1 MWNVTLPGQSTNGP
15 DRPACPGPPSGT
27 VSEATI
33 EPPPPP
39 SPPEPR
45 SGLSGTGGGGEEAH
59 GRAIIRLALPAL
71 AEQVLQFC
79 VGLWDYYLSGHLA
92 QTSPEAKEATTAVG
106 TTVYGIWLASLI
118 FSLVSSGTIALVA
131 RAWGAGDRNEARR
144 IGTVS
149 ILIGTVAGALYA
161 AVAWFGSPVLAGFL
175 QLSDTATAL
184 TVDYLRWDAIA
195 AIPFS
200 VTIVGAAALRGAGNM
215 RTPMLIIAAV
225 SGINV
230 FTAWAFV
237 HGAGPIPALGP
248 SGIIFGTFTA
258 KWIGGILMLLCYV
271 LGMGGL
277 RLTWVPSK
285 ILIERARRILRIGLP
300 AAVDG
305 VSLWAAQ
312 IVFLR
317 IIRGADEI
325 ALKAHFVGIEME
337 SMSYL
342 PAMAWGMATATL
354 VGQRLGA
361 GQPAAAVA
369 LARTA
374 IAQVLVLGVLATIV
388 FYFGA
393 GSIFSLMHDDRAVQ
407 AVGTDALQMLS
418 FFEPFLVIAIVSV
431 YGLRG
436 AGEARLPM
444 WITLLSTTFVRLPIA
459 WLGVNAGWGLRGAW
473 MGMCADIFVRGIV
486 SGVLFY
492 RGGWSRLKL

>member
-1 MWNVTLPGQSTNGP
+1 M
-15 DRPACPGPPSGT
+15 
-27 VSEATI
+27 SEATI

-39 SPPEPR
+39 PPPETAAGP
-45 SGLSGTGGGGEEAH
+45 SGTEVHGEEPH

-118 FSLVSSGTIALVA
+118 FSLVSTGTIALVA
-131 RAWGAGDRNEARR
+131 RAWGAGNRDEARR

-149 ILIGTVAGALYA
+149 LLIGTVAGALYA
-161 AVAWFGSPVLAGFL
+161 ALAWFGSPVLARFL
-175 QLSDTATAL
+175 HLSETATAL

-200 VTIVGAAALRGAGNM
+200 VTIVGSAALRGAGNM

-258 KWIGGILMLLCYV
+258 KWIGGFLMLLTYV
-271 LGMGGL
+271 LGLGGL
-277 RLTWVPSK
+277 RLTIVPWK
-285 ILIERARRILRIGLP
+285 TLIDLVRRILRIGLP

-317 IIRGADEI
+317 IIHAADNYAAESV

-361 GQPAAAVA
+361 GRPAAAVA

-374 IAQVLVLGVLATIV
+374 LAQVLVLGGLATV
-388 FYFGA
+388 GFYFGA
-393 GSIFSLMHDDRAVQ
+393 GHIFALMHEDLAVQ
-407 AVGTDALQMLS
+407 EVGTGALRMLS

-436 AGEARLPM
+436 AGETRLPM
-444 WITLLSTTFVRLPIA
+444 WITLLSTLCVRLPIA
-459 WLGVNAGWGLRGAW
+459 WLGVSAGWGLKGAW
-473 MGMCADIFVRGIV
+473 MGMCADITVRGIV
-486 SGVLFY
+486 SGILFY
-492 RGGWSRLKL
+492 RGRWARLKL